1 MRDKLSKSL
10 KYSQIIFY
18 LAFSFLWF
26 KDNFP
31 SFRKVNL
38 SCLLALVPLI
48 VITIIRIFL
57 RFKQKKISL
66 RIRFGKAILALVVLI
81 LIATAVRIPFLV
93 YNFGL
98 VDSDDVIPILVGKHI
113 SEGKLPPVY
122 HYGQQ
127 YLGTFPY
134 HIYALMFKIFGY
146 SILIVLLVS
155 LIFYL
160 AFITTQF
167 ILFKEVFSSS
177 NLSFVL
183 CLFYCLPIGHLLAV
197 SFHIGISFSLVLFL
211 SSLSMFL
218 SFLIYKKNREDLI
231 PILGFFSGF
240 LFWIHPETV
249 VFALSSFVVVA
260 LKFRFS
266 LRKYIHLIIYSLIGC
281 FPFILSEI
289 GRKFASLEYIFSG
302 RKIQSITLDKIK
314 TMLDNLTFLVS
325 AEKNFLN
332 FIYIFLIFFGIL
344 VIVFLSFMKKKF
356 LPENI
361 FVIFIFVFMGVYILS
376 RYSDVHLAHAR
387 YLYPIYFVLP
397 VFLVSAFNLLK
408 RKIKYIPMISLFLII
423 LIFNNINDTSRSYLL
438 VKRAHINLKKIIHAM
453 EVTGEKYWVGDFWQV
468 FLITGLSGEK
478 IICWSYPHE
487 RYFPYKLWYFNQG
500 HTSNYVFFRE
510 SGSYAVKFKKMFQHI
525 SGNLDSGFNHANN
538 LIDFL
543 SRFDINAKMEKI
555 GDFCWLIY
563 DASSQVLP
571 WAFEAPIPEKIP
583 EMELANIEYL
593 RGYLFLT
600 FKIKVLSESSGFRLH
615 IEIPGFSSMVRGFSS
630 DRKELK
636 FRIPFPRRKSFMLRY
651 YLNYKGTQIPS
662 TIQEISCSPLPED
675 FGEREQRIVY
685 LSGFG
690 PMTEVYGK
698 RMRVCEKEATF
709 EINKVIENKSKVR
722 LHLYSPF
729 QFSHLFWYGEYF
741 QEVRIEVNDLFLT
754 ERRLNEGSNII
765 DLEMKDL
772 PLKNKGNIMTL
783 KFKYHLPFG
792 FMSHLKISALF
803 DRIEFE

>member
-1 MRDKLSKSL
+1 M
-10 KYSQIIFY
+10 
-18 LAFSFLWF
+18 FLWF

-38 SCLLALVPLI
+38 SSLIALGPLI
-48 VITIIRIFL
+48 IITILRILL
-57 RFKQKKISL
+57 RFRQKKISL
-66 RIRFGKAILALVVLI
+66 RLRFGKVIFALFILI
-81 LIATAVRIPFLV
+81 LIATAVRIPFLI

-113 SEGKLPPVY
+113 SEGKLRPIY

-146 SILIVLLVS
+146 SILIAFLVS

-183 CLFYCLPIGHLLAV
+183 CIFYCLPIGHLLSV

-231 PILGFFSGF
+231 PILGFFLGL

-249 VFALSSFVVVA
+249 VFTLSSFIIVA
-260 LKFRFS
+260 LKFRFN
-266 LRKYIHLIIYSLIGC
+266 LRKYIHLIIYSLIGS
-281 FPFILSEI
+281 FPLILSEI
-289 GRKFASLEYIFSG
+289 GRKFASLEYVFSG
-302 RKIQSITLDKIK
+302 RKIQSPILDKIK
-314 TMLDNLTFLVS
+314 TMFDNLTFLIS
-325 AEKNFLN
+325 TEKNFLN
-332 FIYIFLIFFGIL
+332 FVYIFLIFSGIL
-344 VIVFLSFMKKKF
+344 VIVFLSFVKKKF

-361 FVIFIFVFMGVYILS
+361 FVIFILVFIGVYILS

-397 VFLVSAFNLLK
+397 VFLVSSFRLLK
-408 RKIKYIPMISLFLII
+408 RKIKFIPMISLFLII
-423 LIFNNINDTSRSYLL
+423 LIFSNIKDTFRSYGL
-438 VKRAHINLKKIIHAM
+438 VRRAHINLKKIIHAM

-500 HTSNYVFFRE
+500 QNSNFVFFRE
-510 SGSYAVKFKKMFQHI
+510 SGSYAIKFKKMFQHI
-525 SGNLDSGFNHANN
+525 SGNLDRSFNHADN
-538 LIDFL
+538 LTDFL
-543 SRFDINAKMEKI
+543 SRFHISAEIEKI

-563 DASSQVLP
+563 DASSQVFP
-571 WAFEAPIPEKIP
+571 WAFEAPIAEKIP
-583 EMELANIEYL
+583 GMELANIEYL

-600 FKIKVLSESSGFRLH
+600 FKIKVLSESYGFRLN

-630 DRKELK
+630 DKKELK

-651 YLNYKGTQIPS
+651 FLDYKGTKIPS
-662 TIQEISCSPLPED
+662 TLQEISCLPSTEK
-675 FGEREQRIVY
+675 FEERDQKIVY
-685 LSGFG
+685 LSGYG
-690 PMTEVYGK
+690 PMVKVYGK
-698 RMRVCEKEATF
+698 KLRVCEKEAKF
-709 EINKVIENKSKVR
+709 EINRIIKNNSKIR

-729 QFSHLFWYGEYF
+729 QFSHPFWYGEYV
-741 QEVRIEVNDLFLT
+741 QEVRIEVNNLFLT
-754 ERRLNEGSNII
+754 ERRLSEGKNII
-765 DLEMKDL
+765 DIEMKDSL
-772 PLKNKGNIMTL
+772 LKNRGNIITL
-783 KFKYHLPFG
+783 KFKYHLPFR
-792 FMSHLKISALF
+792 FARLWKTSALL
-803 DRIEFE
+803 DRIEIKPN